1 MDDLASGSNNPE
13 SALELTKKIKTRLSE
28 GGFNMRKW
36 LSNTKELMT
45 EFQNDP
51 QFSESPQQPSN
62 LLSSVMEEDQGYSKS
77 IFDPQQLDS
86 HPCVLG
92 QVWNPQTD
100 TLIMIFSAA
109 LKNVQTNAITK

>member
-1 MDDLASGSNNPE
+1 VDDLASGSNDPE

-45 EFQNDP
+45 EFQNYP

-62 LLSSVMEEDQGYSKS
+62 LLSSVMEEDQGYIQSQS
-77 IFDPQQLDS
+77 STLSNSTPTLVF
-86 HPCVLG
+86 
-92 QVWNPQTD
+92 QVKYGIPKR
-100 TLIMIFSAA
+100 IRMSRKMRSRSEAY
-109 LKNVQTNAITK
+109 